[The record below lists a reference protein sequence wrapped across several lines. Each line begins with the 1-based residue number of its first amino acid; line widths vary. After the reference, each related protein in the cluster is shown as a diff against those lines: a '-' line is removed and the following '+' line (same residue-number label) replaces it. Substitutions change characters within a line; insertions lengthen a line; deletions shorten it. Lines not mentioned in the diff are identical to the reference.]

1 MKRILILNIFLISL
15 KILGQSSAS
24 YVPTLP
30 KAPETS
36 DMERYGNIPVN
47 LFTGGLDLQI
57 PIFSSEKNNV
67 TLSYNSSG
75 FIPSKKSNYVGYNW
89 NLNYGGA
96 ITREIRGVA
105 DDLNSDYATFKGFLY
120 TAKNNPISN
129 SSAYNNGYNYYFNL
143 DYVNIGGRYCEL
155 KPDKFNFNFLGIN
168 GYFYIGNNGIPV
180 ISSNTPNL
188 KINLDNFIYQYNSYC
203 DPTPSGF
210 SIIDGN
216 GNEYYFGDNLNNMEV
231 SYSLGH
237 HLNPTQAGGL
247 SPGGNANY
255 TITGWYLYKVK
266 FVNGEQ
272 LNIAYKAKPAS
283 FGSVN
288 FCTIL
293 NFLPKKSDFTGFSNS
308 TMQSIQP
315 YYELYLS
322 ANQNNSTQTTVTN
335 GGSGSSFYTAA
346 PHYNIEVIKKVFP
359 QSIEIA
365 NKFYINFNYKIQ
377 PANITEN
384 FDAYLLES
392 IEVKNRSQNT
402 FNIEKFDLTYNTS
415 NKDYYFLTEITKN
428 NSQKYL
434 LNYNLSATLP
444 KFNTFGTD
452 YWGFW
457 NGGNETSNLLIPN
470 FQLNF
475 STGDITITGTS
486 RSANVSLFDIALLN
500 KITYPTGGYSL
511 FEYEPNYYSKRV
523 MGNSSTNFIRQLVS
537 STDYAGGARIK
548 KISSFYGVASLVKE
562 YKYIKD
568 FSGNITNGISS
579 GILYNDYRMVNFMD
593 LISGSSSS
601 RRISEHAT
609 NINASTLSSYHIGY
623 SEVSELENNELK
635 KKHFF
640 SDYATNPDSLAY
652 TQGPQ
657 VLYSGISV
665 NPSNYQQ
672 DYFLRYLDNKD
683 NERGKLIREVFY
695 KDGNNIIQEN
705 LNTYSSLSTHS
716 LLSSNYVTFVE
727 LPIAWRSS
735 YKLYGWPYVLKKSV
749 VKRYLNN
756 LIIEEKSTNNYESNL
771 HLNPTKKINEFSDNT
786 INETIY
792 TYPFNNSLMVNK
804 NMVSLPIGT
813 ETKQTRNG
821 YTKILSK
828 IETVYPS
835 SIPTTQT
842 GNLVLPMST
851 LSYDLQNPAT
861 SSTEVLYDQYD
872 SKGNL
877 LQYTTK
883 DGISTVIIWGY
894 NGTQPIAKVTGA
906 TYGQVS
912 SLASAIVT
920 ASDTDASALPNN
932 DETSFLSILDN
943 FRKEPGLSNYQII
956 TYTYDPLIGVR
967 SITPPSGIREVY
979 LYDSARRLME
989 VRENN
994 AIGKLL
1000 KEFKYN
1006 YKP

>member
-1 MKRILILNIFLISL
+1 MKRILILNLFLISL

-36 DMERYGNIPVN
+36 DMERFGNIPVN

-105 DDLNSDYATFKGFLY
+105 DDLNSDDATFKGFLY

-143 DYVNIGGRYCEL
+143 DYVNVGGRYCEL

-188 KINLDNFIYQYNSYC
+188 KINLDNFIYQYNSSC

-266 FVNGEQ
+266 FVDGEQ
-272 LNIAYKAKPAS
+272 LNITYKAKPRS
-283 FGSVN
+283 FGSSKF

-293 NFLPKKSDFTGFSNS
+293 NFLPEKSGFTSFSNS

-322 ANQNNSTQTTVTN
+322 ANQNNSTQTTVSN

-359 QSIEIA
+359 QSIEIP

-402 FNIEKFDLTYNTS
+402 FNIEKFDLKYNTS

-428 NSQKYL
+428 SSQKYV
-434 LNYNLSATLP
+434 LNYNLSTTLP

-457 NGGNETSNLLIPN
+457 NGGNETSNLLVPN

-486 RSANVSLFDIALLN
+486 RNANGSLFDTALLK

-511 FEYEPNYYSKRV
+511 FEYEPNYYTKRV

-548 KISSFYGVASLVKE
+548 KISSFDGVASLVKE

-579 GILYNDYRMVNFMD
+579 GILYNDYRMVNFID
-593 LISGSSSS
+593 LISGSSSL

-609 NINASTLSSYHIGY
+609 NINTSTLSSYHIGY

-635 KKHFF
+635 KKYFF

-657 VLYSGISV
+657 VLYTGISV

-672 DYFLRYLDNKD
+672 NYFLRYLDNKD
-683 NERGKLIREVFY
+683 NERGKLVREVFY

-705 LNTYSSLSTHS
+705 LNTYSSLSTHP

-727 LPIAWRSS
+727 LPLAWRSS

-756 LIIEEKSTNNYESNL
+756 LIIEEKSTNNYDSNF
-771 HLNPTKKINEFSDNT
+771 HLNPTKKINEFRDNT

-792 TYPFNNSLMVNK
+792 TYPVNNSLMVSK
-804 NMVSLPIGT
+804 NMVGLPIGT
-813 ETKQTRNG
+813 EIKQTRNG
-821 YTKILSK
+821 LTKILSK
-828 IETVYPS
+828 IETIYPS
-835 SIPTTQT
+835 SIPTAQT
-842 GNLVLPMST
+842 GNLVLPTST
-851 LSYDLQNPAT
+851 LFYDLQNPAT
-861 SSTEVLYDQYD
+861 SSTEVTYDQYG

-877 LQYTTK
+877 QQYTTK
-883 DGISTVIIWGY
+883 KGAPVTIIWGY
-894 NGTQPIAKVTGA
+894 HQTQPIAKIEGGLYADVA
-906 TYGQVS
+906 
-912 SLASAIVT
+912 ASAADIIT
-920 ASDTDASALPNN
+920 ASDNDASQTTNN
-932 DETSFLSILDN
+932 DETALLAALDT
-943 FRKEPGLSNYQII
+943 FRLKFPDFQIT

-967 SITPPSGIREVY
+967 SITPPSGVRAY
-979 LYDSARRLME
+979 YFYDSANRLQS
-989 VRENN
+989 VKDGAGNILTENQYN
-994 AIGKLL
+994 
-1000 KEFKYN
+1000 FK
-1006 YKP
+1006 P